1 MSLEIIGYLRY
12 PTEKKIFTP
21 KNSPD
26 TNEWYY
32 YDLKEIQKFF
42 GVEINQNFFIKNI
55 TDYGNDLL
63 FPSNM
68 KHNFSNNHLQ
78 YAITWFM
85 MSISIFIIYII
96 YLIKKYKLKITQNL
110 KISLMKLL

>member
-1 MSLEIIGYLRY
+1 M
-12 PTEKKIFTP
+12 FTP

-32 YDLKEIQKFF
+32 YDLQEIQNYF

-55 TDYGNDLL
+55 TNYGNDFL

-78 YAITWFM
+78 YAITWF
-85 MSISIFIIYII
+85 FNEFFYFY
-96 YLIKKYKLKITQNL
+96 YLYNLFNKKYR
-110 KISLMKLL
+110 